1 MELIPIGYVR
11 NEVRPPQKMTNFG
24 VPSTVE
30 ILPQFADA
38 LLRIE
43 KHSHIWVLG
52 WIDRGERDVLQVIP
66 RGGSELHGVFAVR
79 SPARPNP
86 IGLTSAR
93 LLKRE
98 GLVLHLDK
106 LDFLDGTVVVDIKP
120 YFAVRDLHFSASNVR
135 IAGTDIPQ

>member
-1 MELIPIGYVR
+1 M
-11 NEVRPPQKMTNFG
+11 
-24 VPSTVE
+24 
-30 ILPQFADA
+30 
-38 LLRIE
+38 
-43 KHSHIWVLG
+43 
-52 WIDRGERDVLQVIP
+52 
-66 RGGSELHGVFAVR
+66 FAVR

-120 YFAVRDLHFSASNVR
+120 YFAVRDLHF
-135 IAGTDIPQ
+135 